1 MAFGKT
7 VKDPFST
14 PVGHLIDIHTN
25 STNKS
30 LDWGQFMNICDV
42 INSSPDGPK
51 DAVKALKR
59 RLGKN
64 YNQKE
69 VRFTLSL
76 LEMCMQ
82 NCNTTFQSMVLRK
95 EFCKDVL
102 AKLLNPK
109 YNLPMDLQNMILRFI
124 MTWAT
129 QSPGSVYVT
138 EVKELYLEMIK
149 KGIQFPSLDG
159 GGETSAEAQ
168 RVEKPN
174 LSDCPTQMS
183 TQQLS
188 PEQIGKLYSELDMV
202 RMNIN
207 VMSEIML
214 ENSSGAE
221 LEQDMELLQEL
232 EKVCREM
239 QGRILQLLEIVQN
252 EDVIIELV
260 QVNDDLNNIFLRHT
274 RFLRSRSNHL
284 PNNRQENG
292 AIGVNQ
298 PSAPLSELIE
308 IDPTSRIQNQTNGFP
323 PEATAAVTPP
333 AVLNGNPHKAPID
346 AGQPPPPYDNTG
358 NFMYPQMDLLELK
371 EAVNIPFPYG
381 GQNQLLTVPPRNLY
395 DNAHLPPTIQPAG
408 PFFPMVPGSTPFFP
422 LPRVLPPVPISTPPG
437 PTETNPSLFPAVPT
451 LNPTVV
457 PLPKE
462 SSTKPSVKS
471 DAGSGTPL
479 PNYYEL
485 LEFDPLADSNKTE
498 AIYEEIDTVRWN
510 SKKTTR

>member
-1 MAFGKT
+1 
-7 VKDPFST
+7 
-14 PVGHLIDIHTN
+14 IHTN

-168 RVEKPN
+168 R
-174 LSDCPTQMS
+174 
-183 TQQLS
+183 
-188 PEQIGKLYSELDMV
+188 IGKLYSELDMV

-333 AVLNGNPHKAPID
+333 AVLNGNPHQAPI
-346 AGQPPPPYDNTG
+346 
-358 NFMYPQMDLLELK
+358 
-371 EAVNIPFPYG
+371 
-381 GQNQLLTVPPRNLY
+381 
-395 DNAHLPPTIQPAG
+395 
-408 PFFPMVPGSTPFFP
+408 
-422 LPRVLPPVPISTPPG
+422 
-437 PTETNPSLFPAVPT
+437 
-451 LNPTVV
+451 
-457 PLPKE
+457 
-462 SSTKPSVKS
+462 
-471 DAGSGTPL
+471 
-479 PNYYEL
+479 
-485 LEFDPLADSNKTE
+485 
-498 AIYEEIDTVRWN
+498 
-510 SKKTTR
+510 